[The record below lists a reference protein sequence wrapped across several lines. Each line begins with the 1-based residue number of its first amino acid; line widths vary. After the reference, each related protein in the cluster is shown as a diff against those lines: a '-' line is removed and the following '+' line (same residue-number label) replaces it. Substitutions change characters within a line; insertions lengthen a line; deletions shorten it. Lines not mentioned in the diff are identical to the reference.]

1 MRPIMQW
8 QLVNDPFGDPGVY
21 GEFMF
26 EKRAVLF
33 DLGDIANLS
42 PRKLLRL
49 SHVFVSHAHMD
60 HFAGFDPLL
69 RVLLGRNLRL
79 CLYGPPGF
87 IDRLEH
93 KLRAY
98 SWNRIRSY
106 GENLM
111 LDVSEIGPAGLA
123 ARAAFQSKESFAR
136 ETLAP
141 AADEGD
147 TVARGEGFRVRAA
160 TLDHEI
166 PCLAFA
172 FEENRHVNVW
182 KNRLAAEGLAVGPWL
197 RELKAAVLAGAPD
210 ETPIPAA
217 ARGGKSSSTVVR
229 PLGELKRTVLKIV
242 PGQRVA
248 YVTDVVY
255 HDDNAAKIA
264 ALANEA
270 DILFIETPFLHQDV
284 DAAAKK
290 CHLTAHQAGLI
301 ARRSRAKRM
310 VPFHFSPRYSGRAED
325 IRREAETAFTGADET
340 AALR

>member
-1 MRPIMQW
+1 MRPIVQW

-49 SHVFVSHAHMD
+49 GHVFVSHAHMD
-60 HFAGFDPLL
+60 HFAGFDALL

-79 CLYGPPGF
+79 YLYGPSGF

-98 SWNRIRSY
+98 TWNRIRSY
-106 GENLM
+106 GENLV
-111 LDVSEIGPAGLA
+111 LDVSEIGPAGPS
-123 ARAAFQSKESFAR
+123 ARASFQSKESFGREPLTPAAR
-136 ETLAP
+136 E
-141 AADEGD
+141 ED
-147 TVARGEGFRVRAA
+147 TIARAEGFRVRAA

-172 FEENRHVNVW
+172 FEEERHVNVW
-182 KNRLAAEGLAVGPWL
+182 KNRLAEEGLAVGPWL
-197 RELKAAVLAGAPD
+197 RPPQKTVLADAPD
-210 ETPIPAA
+210 ETPIRAA
-217 ARGGKSSSTVVR
+217 ARGDEETHTVER
-229 PLGELKRTVLKIV
+229 SLGELKRTVLEIV
-242 PGQRVA
+242 SGQKVA

-255 HDDNAAKIA
+255 HEDNAARIA
-264 ALANEA
+264 ALASEA
-270 DILFIETPFLHQDV
+270 DILFIETPFLHEDAE
-284 DAAAKK
+284 AAAKK
-290 CHLTAHQAGLI
+290 CHLTARQAGLI
-301 ARRSRAKRM
+301 ARRARAKRM
-310 VPFHFSPRYSGRAED
+310 VPFHFSPRYTGRAED
-325 IRREAETAFTGADET
+325 IRREAEAAFAGAGET